1 MEKQVYGSF
10 DLPHFK
16 HKGYSLE
23 YLETEL
29 LPAWKNNAE
38 VLGSD
43 LYDMTGDLAVGP
55 KIVEDLI
62 NRIKELEAKLGSEK
76 FEAKA
81 QVTTACSQTPV
92 G

>member
-16 HKGYSLE
+16 HEGYSLE

-43 LYDMTGDLAVGP
+43 LYDMTGGLSSRP
-55 KIVEDLI
+55 
-62 NRIKELEAKLGSEK
+62 
-76 FEAKA
+76 
-81 QVTTACSQTPV
+81 
-92 G
+92 